1 MARAAT
7 NRQEELIDGV
17 ALIFLRRGF
26 RNFTLAELAD
36 ELHCSKTTL
45 YALGHSKEALVRN
58 ALIHYFQEA
67 GETIEA
73 RTAAAGDPSA
83 RLSAYIK
90 AIAEVM
96 RPASGRFFED
106 LAAHPDVRDLY
117 GRNQQ
122 IAGERLAKLISDGVE
137 SGDFRPVDATFVADL
152 IAAETIRI
160 QAGEVDSATSLDYD
174 GAHEALAELVLG
186 GISA

>member
-1 MARAAT
+1 MAPAST
-7 NRQEELIDGV
+7 SRQEELID
-17 ALIFLRRGF
+17 ALAAIFLRRGF

-58 ALIHYFQEA
+58 ALIHYFRGA
-67 GETIEA
+67 GETIEE
-73 RTAAAGDPSA
+73 RTAAAADPSA
-83 RLSAYIK
+83 ALTAYVR

-96 RPASGRFFED
+96 RPASRGFFAD
-106 LAAHPDVRDLY
+106 LAADPDVRELY

-122 IAGERLAKLISDGVE
+122 VAGERLAKLIAAGVE

-160 QAGEVDSATSLDYD
+160 QAGEVDSATALDYD
-174 GAHEALAELVLG
+174 EAHEALAELVLG

>member
-1 MARAAT
+1 MAPAST

-58 ALIHYFQEA
+58 ALIHYFQGA

-73 RTAAAGDPSA
+73 RTAAAADPSA
-83 RLSAYIK
+83 RLTAYIR

-137 SGDFRPVDATFVADL
+137 SGAFRPVDATFVADL

-160 QAGEVDSATSLDYD
+160 QAGEVDSAASLDHD